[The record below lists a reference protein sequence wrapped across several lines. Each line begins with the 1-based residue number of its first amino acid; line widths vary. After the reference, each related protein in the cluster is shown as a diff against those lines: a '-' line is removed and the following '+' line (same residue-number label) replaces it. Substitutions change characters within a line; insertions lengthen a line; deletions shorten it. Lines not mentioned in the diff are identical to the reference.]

1 MATLPC
7 AGNTFGSDGRP
18 WYLRR
23 LLGEN
28 FTRRARTKFP
38 PIQCNKTAVDLT
50 PIMNVIKKTGLASNG
65 TSINRIVLLVVGI
78 EQEVER
84 EPFDVCLIFQ
94 NRVVQENKRDPVFP
108 RPQTEHSSAIFF
120 LLLLLPLFVKYSRQK
135 PFQRTRMVPVRSEF
149 QAVVPF

>member
-1 MATLPC
+1 
-7 AGNTFGSDGRP
+7 
-18 WYLRR
+18 
-23 LLGEN
+23 
-28 FTRRARTKFP
+28 
-38 PIQCNKTAVDLT
+38 
-50 PIMNVIKKTGLASNG
+50 MNVIKKTGLASNG
-65 TSINRIVLLVVGI
+65 TSINRIALLVVGI

-120 LLLLLPLFVKYSRQK
+120 LLLLPLFVKYSRQK